1 MRESACGSGTISG
14 VESMGKTV
22 LVTGAGGF
30 IGSHLVE
37 RLARDGHRVRA
48 LIRYNGRDDRGHL
61 DRIDADLLKDVEVQR
76 GDLKDPESVRRAVQ
90 GQEWVLHLGALIA
103 IPYSYQNPH
112 DVTQTNVVG
121 TSHVLN
127 ACRASDRL
135 ERLVL
140 TSTSEVYGTARYV
153 PIDEAHPL
161 QGQSPYAASKIGA
174 DALGLS
180 YQRAFD
186 LPVTILRPFNTFG
199 PRQSARAIIPTIIS
213 QALTRPVVR
222 LGSLDPRR
230 DLTYVKDT
238 VAGFVSIAGCDAAIG
253 RAVNI
258 GRGDDLSIG
267 ELVERIGARLG
278 RTIEVQ
284 TDPQRIRPA
293 ASEVGRLLAGTA
305 LARELWG
312 WEPQYTLDEGLDE
325 TIAWVRENLDLFR
338 VDAYT
343 T

>member
-1 MRESACGSGTISG
+1 MP
-14 VESMGKTV
+14 KTV

-37 RLARDGHRVRA
+37 RLVRDGHRVRG
-48 LIRYNGRDDRGHL
+48 LVRYNGRDDRGHL
-61 DRIDADLLKDVEVQR
+61 DRLDPDVAEQVQVVR
-76 GDLKDPESVRRAVQ
+76 GDLKDADAVRRAVA
-90 GQEWVLHLGALIA
+90 GCAWVFHLGASIA

-112 DVTQTNVVG
+112 DVVQSNMGG
-121 TSHVLN
+121 TAHVLD
-127 ACRASDRL
+127 AARDSQAI
-135 ERLVL
+135 ERVVL
-140 TSTSEVYGTARYV
+140 TSTSEVYGTARTV
-153 PIDEAHPL
+153 PITEEHPL
-161 QGQSPYAASKIGA
+161 QAQSPYAATKIGA
-174 DALGLS
+174 DALGIS
-180 YQRAFD
+180 YHRAFD

-230 DLTYVKDT
+230 DLTYVADT
-238 VAGFVSIAGCDAAIG
+238 VSGFVAIAGCDAAVG

-267 ELVERIGARLG
+267 ELVGRIGARLG
-278 RTIEVQ
+278 RTLKVEA
-284 TDPQRIRPA
+284 DAQRVRPA

-305 LARELWG
+305 LARQLWG
-312 WEPQYTLDEGLDE
+312 WEPRFTLDEGLDR
-325 TIAWVRENLDLFR
+325 TIAWVQANPHLFR
-338 VDAYT
+338 ADAYT